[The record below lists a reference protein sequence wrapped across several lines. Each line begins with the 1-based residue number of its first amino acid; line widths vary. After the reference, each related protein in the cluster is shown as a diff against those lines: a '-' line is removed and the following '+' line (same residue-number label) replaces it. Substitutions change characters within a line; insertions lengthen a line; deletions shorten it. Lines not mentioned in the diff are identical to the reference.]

1 MIGFVGLNFDASPLG
16 RFLIGLA
23 LAGTLISGMIST
35 SLCSS
40 ITKGDIDK
48 SARNKLRL
56 FAFLPFITASVL
68 CGLAMIEKLG
78 MEAVYLM
85 FGIPIILLCSHTL
98 PLLIATIRSKS
109 DTDIHKERMKITAYA
124 LIGNILIIGFSLMMA
139 DG

>member
-16 RFLIGLA
+16 RFFIGLA
-23 LAGTLISGMIST
+23 LAGTLLVGMVST
-35 SLCSS
+35 SLCTS
-40 ITKGDIDK
+40 ITKGDIGK
-48 SARNKLRL
+48 SARNKLTL

-68 CGLAMIEKLG
+68 CGLAMTEKLG
-78 MEAVYLM
+78 IEAVYLM
-85 FGIPIILLCSHTL
+85 FGIPIILLFSHTL

-109 DTDIHKERMKITAYA
+109 DTDIHKENMRITIYA